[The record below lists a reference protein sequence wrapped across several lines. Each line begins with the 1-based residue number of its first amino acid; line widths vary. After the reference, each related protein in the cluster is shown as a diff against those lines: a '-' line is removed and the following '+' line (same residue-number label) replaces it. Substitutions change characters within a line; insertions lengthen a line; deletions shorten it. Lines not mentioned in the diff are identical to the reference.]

1 MTAAKLMDTITVFIT
16 NYAFKILAALI
27 ILVVGRWLARKL
39 ANLVS
44 RLLEQREYADKTL
57 TAFLHNIVYY
67 ALLVLVFLATANQL
81 GVSITSFL
89 TIVGAAGLAVGLAL
103 KDSLANFASGIMLIL
118 FRPYKIG
125 DVVTVAETDGT
136 VERIDIFNTV
146 LNTPDNQK
154 IIVPNARI
162 TSGIIKN
169 VTANDTRRIDL
180 VMGIGYNDNIDK
192 AKQILTELMHADTR
206 ILSDPAPVV
215 ALAELAD
222 SSVNFVVRPW
232 VKTGDYWNVRFDLIE
247 KMKKSFDAADIG
259 IPYPQQDLH
268 LFVEKNNA
276 TPETR

>member
-1 MTAAKLMDTITVFIT
+1 MSTGNLMDTITVFIT
-16 NYAFKILAALI
+16 DYAFKILAALI
-27 ILVVGRWLARKL
+27 ILIVGRWLAKKL

-44 RLLEQREYADKTL
+44 QLLEQREYADKTL
-57 TAFLHNIVYY
+57 TTFLHNIVYY
-67 ALLVLVFLATANQL
+67 ALLVMVFLAAANQL

-125 DVVTVAETDGT
+125 DVVNVAETDGT

-146 LNTPDNQK
+146 LSTPDNQK
-154 IIVPNARI
+154 IIVPNAQI

-180 VMGIGYNDNIDK
+180 VMGIGYHDDIDK
-192 AKQILTELMHADTR
+192 AKQILTELMHADDR

-222 SSVNFVVRPW
+222 SSVNFAVRPW
-232 VKTGDYWNVRFDLIE
+232 VKTEDYWKVRSDLIE
-247 KMKKSFDAADIG
+247 KMKKAFDAAEIG
-259 IPYPQQDLH
+259 IPYPQQDVH
-268 LFVEKNNA
+268 LFVEKK
-276 TPETR
+276 